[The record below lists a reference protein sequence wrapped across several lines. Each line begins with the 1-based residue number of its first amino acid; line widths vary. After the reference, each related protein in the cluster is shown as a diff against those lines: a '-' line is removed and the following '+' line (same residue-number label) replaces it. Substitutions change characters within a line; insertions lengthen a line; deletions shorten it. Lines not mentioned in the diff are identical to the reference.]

1 MFATIRRYESVEPA
15 RASEVV
21 KKVDED
27 LAPSLRELPGFHAY
41 YLMDAGDGVLTS
53 IGLFDTAKHAD
64 DSTDVASRWIG
75 AEQLHTALPVPP
87 KITRGEVV
95 VQNAVEVAQA

>member
-1 MFATIRRYESVEPA
+1 MFATIRRYESVEPG

-21 KKVDED
+21 KKVDEE
-27 LAPSLRELPGFHAY
+27 LAPSLRELPGFHGY
-41 YLMDAGDGVLTS
+41 YLVDAGDGVLTS
-53 IGLFDTAKHAD
+53 IGLFDTQEHAD

-75 AEQLHTALPVPP
+75 SEQLHTALPKAP

-95 VQNAVEVAQA
+95 VQNTVEVVQA